1 MLHALQ
7 SKTFVTTFRTAK
19 LPTNIQEELK
29 EAQRQQQVGG
39 SAGAEV
45 EGKKHSMVRGRQH
58 HNICSYRGLPMQ
70 TALATIMWRCSI
82 LLVAAWLIQWLV
94 A

>member
-19 LPTNIQEELK
+19 VPTNIQEELK

-39 SAGAEV
+39 SAGAKL
-45 EGKKHSMVRGRQH
+45 EG
-58 HNICSYRGLPMQ
+58 
-70 TALATIMWRCSI
+70 
-82 LLVAAWLIQWLV
+82 
-94 A
+94 